1 MKRYICFLV
10 VGCFAFLPV
19 KSFSQKVISG
29 HSQAQKVTIKP
40 EYKRELPPNLFVN
53 LSFEDDNRNGIL
65 EASEKARLNLSITN
79 KGKGP
84 AQGLK
89 ITVKDNITDNDL
101 TIRDGQEIAFIYPDK
116 SATVTVE
123 LSAGMWIKSAEH
135 KLQID
140 VKEHFGYDM
149 DPAILMMSTLQFQEP
164 KLVFSGYEIFDIGE
178 GTSALVE
185 DGKIQAGELVK
196 VKLYVQNIGQNVS
209 PASKYSIVTKDQNVY
224 LTGSVGDLGDIGI
237 GEVKEIW
244 FTLSPN
250 KRISSAGD
258 LPINLAISNT
268 FKRGELKDQK
278 LPLAL
283 NSRAPEANI
292 VKVEADIER
301 LKAQVARFEF
311 KSDRITANTARVM
324 DITQAPPSSTKR
336 TDAVGIVIGIEA
348 YDYFAPAPYAA
359 SDADVMKNYF
369 RNTLGIE
376 KVYDFT
382 NKKVTGNFFDNNFN
396 PTYGELQK
404 AVKKGE
410 TEVFVFYSGHGIP
423 SAAGDRVYLLP
434 SDGRLEAIE
443 RQGYDLNTLYNNLEA
458 LQAKSVT
465 VFLDACF
472 SGVSRSTETS
482 EARNLIAAKGA
493 LVRPVVAQPWL
504 NDPGFTVFSSS
515 DFDQTSLG
523 FDASGTGLFT
533 YFLAAGLQGKADAN
547 GDKKITAGELS
558 DYINL
563 NVSETSVKIRGLQS
577 PRFNGNRETVLVR
590 FQ

>member
-1 MKRYICFLV
+1 MKKFITLLV
-10 VGCFAFLPV
+10 AIFIMLTGAESVA
-19 KSFSQKVISG
+19 QKVISG
-29 HSQAQKVTIKP
+29 KSQAQKVTIKP
-40 EYKRELPPNLFVN
+40 EYQRGLPPNLFVN
-53 LSFEDDNRNGIL
+53 LSFDDDNKNGIL
-65 EASEKARLNLSITN
+65 EANEKARLNLRITN
-79 KGKGP
+79 EGKGP

-89 ITVKDNITDNDL
+89 ISVEDNLFDNDL
-101 TIRDGQEIAFIYPDK
+101 IIRDGQEIAFIYPDK
-116 SATVTVE
+116 SAMVTVE
-123 LSAGMWIKSAEH
+123 LSAGMWVKSANH

-149 DPAILMMSTLQFQEP
+149 DPAVLELSTLQFQEP
-164 KLVFSGYEIFDIGE
+164 QLVFSGYEIFDIGE

-185 DGKIQAGELVK
+185 DGKIQPGELVK

-209 PASKYSIVTKDQNVY
+209 PGTKYSIVSKDQNVY
-224 LTGSVGDLGDIGI
+224 LTGSVGELGDIGI
-237 GEVKEIW
+237 GEVKNIW

-250 KRISSAGD
+250 KRITSSGD
-258 LPINLAISNT
+258 LPINLALSNT

-283 NSRAPEANI
+283 NSRAPETNI

-311 KSDRITANTARVM
+311 KSDRITANTANVI
-324 DITQAPPSSTKR
+324 DITQAPPSLTKR
-336 TDAVGIVIGIEA
+336 PDAVGIVIGIET

-359 SDADVMKNYF
+359 SDADMMKNYF

-396 PTYGELQK
+396 PIYGELQK
-404 AVKKGE
+404 AVRKGE
-410 TEVFVFYSGHGIP
+410 TEIFVFYSGHGIP
-423 SAAGDRVYLLP
+423 SAAGDRLYLLP

-443 RQGYDLNTLYNNLEA
+443 KQGYDLNTLYNNLEA
-458 LQAKSVT
+458 LNAKSVT

-472 SGVSRSTETS
+472 SGVSRSTES
-482 EARNLIAAKGA
+482 NEARNLIAAKGA
-493 LVRPVVAQPWL
+493 LIRPVVAQPWL
-504 NDPGFTVFSSS
+504 NNPGFTVFSSS
-515 DFDQTSLG
+515 EFDQTSLG

-563 NVSETSVKIRGLQS
+563 NVSETSVKIRGLQT
-577 PRFNGNRETVLVR
+577 PRFNGNRESVLVS
-590 FQ
+590 FE

>member
-1 MKRYICFLV
+1 MKNFILFL
-10 VGCFAFLPV
+10 
-19 KSFSQKVISG
+19 FSIGLMFPWAESAAQKVISG
-29 HSQAQKVTIKP
+29 QSQARNVTIKP
-40 EYKRELPPNLFVN
+40 EYQRGLPPNLFVN

-65 EASEKARLNLSITN
+65 EANEKARLNLKITN

-89 ITVKDNITDNDL
+89 ITVKDNATDNDL

-116 SATVTVE
+116 SATVAVE

-135 KLQID
+135 KMQID
-140 VKEHFGYDM
+140 VKEYFGYDM
-149 DPAILMMSTLQFQEP
+149 DPAVLELSTLQFQEP

-178 GTSALVE
+178 GTLALVE
-185 DGKIQAGELVK
+185 DGKIQPGEQVK
-196 VKLYVQNIGQNVS
+196 VKLYIQNIGQNVS
-209 PASKYSIVTKDQNVY
+209 PGSKYSIVTKDPNVY
-224 LTGSVGDLGDIGI
+224 LTGSVGDLGEIGI

-250 KRISSAGD
+250 KRISSTGD
-258 LPINLAISNT
+258 LPINLAISNN

-311 KSDRITANTARVM
+311 KSDRITANTSSVM
-324 DITQAPPSSTKR
+324 DITQAPPSATKR
-336 TDAVGIVIGIEA
+336 ADAVGIVIGIET

-359 SDADVMKNYF
+359 SDADVMKDYF

-423 SAAGDRVYLLP
+423 SNAGDRVYLLP

-443 RQGYDLNTLYNNLEA
+443 RQGYDLNTLYNSLAA
-458 LQAKSVT
+458 LNAKSVT

-563 NVSETSVKIRGLQS
+563 NVSETSVKIRGLQT

-590 FQ
+590 F

>member
-1 MKRYICFLV
+1 MKKFITLLV
-10 VGCFAFLPV
+10 AIFIMLTGAESVA
-19 KSFSQKVISG
+19 QKVISG
-29 HSQAQKVTIKP
+29 KSQAQKVTIKP
-40 EYKRELPPNLFVN
+40 EYQRGLPPNLFVN
-53 LSFEDDNRNGIL
+53 LSFDDDNKNGIL
-65 EASEKARLNLSITN
+65 EANEKARLNLRITN
-79 KGKGP
+79 EGKGP

-89 ITVKDNITDNDL
+89 ISVEDNLFDNDL
-101 TIRDGQEIAFIYPDK
+101 IIRDGQEIAFIYPDK
-116 SATVTVE
+116 SAMVTVE
-123 LSAGMWIKSAEH
+123 LSAGMWVKSANH

-149 DPAILMMSTLQFQEP
+149 DPAVLELSTLQFQEP
-164 KLVFSGYEIFDIGE
+164 QLVFSGYEIFDIGE

-185 DGKIQAGELVK
+185 DGKIQPGELVK

-209 PASKYSIVTKDQNVY
+209 PGTKYSIVSKDQNVY
-224 LTGSVGDLGDIGI
+224 LTGSVGELGDIGI
-237 GEVKEIW
+237 GEVKNIW

-250 KRISSAGD
+250 KRITSSGD
-258 LPINLAISNT
+258 LPINLALSNT

-283 NSRAPEANI
+283 NSRAPETNI

-311 KSDRITANTARVM
+311 KSDRITANTANVI
-324 DITQAPPSSTKR
+324 DITQAPPSLTKR
-336 TDAVGIVIGIEA
+336 PDAVGIVIGIET

-359 SDADVMKNYF
+359 SDADMMKNYF

-396 PTYGELQK
+396 PIYGELQK
-404 AVKKGE
+404 AVRKGE
-410 TEVFVFYSGHGIP
+410 TEIFVFYSGHGIP

-443 RQGYDLNTLYNNLEA
+443 KQGYDLNTLYNNLEA
-458 LQAKSVT
+458 LNAKSVT

-472 SGVSRSTETS
+472 SGVSRSTES
-482 EARNLIAAKGA
+482 NEARNLIAAKGA
-493 LVRPVVAQPWL
+493 LIRPVVAQPWL
-504 NDPGFTVFSSS
+504 NNPGFTVFSSS
-515 DFDQTSLG
+515 EFDQTSLG

-563 NVSETSVKIRGLQS
+563 NVSETSVKIRGLQT

-590 FQ
+590 F

>member
-1 MKRYICFLV
+1 MKSVLYFILAGFLTLLTAET
-10 VGCFAFLPV
+10 FP
-19 KSFSQKVISG
+19 QKVISG
-29 HSQAQKVTIKP
+29 QSKAQNVTIKP
-40 EYKRELPPNLFVN
+40 EYTRGLPPNLFVN
-53 LSFEDDNRNGIL
+53 LSFDDDNKNGIL
-65 EASEKARLNLSITN
+65 EANEKARLNLQITN

-89 ITVKDNITDNDL
+89 ITVKDNISDNDL

-116 SATVTVE
+116 SAMVTVE
-123 LSAGMWIKSAEH
+123 LTAGMWIKSAEH

-140 VKEHFGYDM
+140 VKEYFGYDM

-164 KLVFSGYEIFDIGE
+164 KLVFSGYEIFDVGE

-185 DGKIQAGELVK
+185 DGKIQAGEMVK

-209 PASKYSIVTKDQNVY
+209 PGSKYSIVSKDQNVY
-224 LTGSVGDLGDIGI
+224 LTGSVGELGNIGI

-250 KRISSAGD
+250 KRISTTGD

-311 KSDRITANTARVM
+311 KSDRITANTASLI
-324 DITQAPPSSTKR
+324 DITQAPRSLTTR
-336 TDAVGIVIGIEA
+336 TDAVGIVIGIES
-348 YDYFAPAPYAA
+348 YDYFVPAPYAD
-359 SDADVMKNYF
+359 SDADIMKNYF

-396 PTYGELQK
+396 PAYGELQK

-423 SAAGDRVYLLP
+423 STAGDRVFLLP

-443 RQGYDLNTLYNNLEA
+443 RQGYDLNTLYNSLAA
-458 LQAKSVT
+458 LNAKSVT

-472 SGVSRSTETS
+472 SGVSRSSETN

-504 NDPGFTVFSSS
+504 NDPGFAVFSSS

-523 FDASGTGLFT
+523 YDASGTGLFT

-558 DYINL
+558 DYISR
-563 NVSETSVKIRGLQS
+563 NVSETSVKIRGLQT

-590 FQ
+590 F

>member
-1 MKRYICFLV
+1 MKKFILLLFTLGYM
-10 VGCFAFLPV
+10 LPGAESV
-19 KSFSQKVISG
+19 AQKVISG
-29 HSQAQKVTIKP
+29 QSQAQKVTIKP
-40 EYKRELPPNLFVN
+40 EYQRGLPPNLFVN
-53 LSFEDDNRNGIL
+53 LSFEDDNKNGIL
-65 EASEKARLNLSITN
+65 EANEKARLSLKITN

-89 ITVKDNITDNDL
+89 INVKDNVIDNDL
-101 TIRDGQEIAFIYPDK
+101 VIRDGQEIAFIYPEK

-123 LSAGMWIKSAEH
+123 LSAGMWIRSSEH

-140 VKEHFGYDM
+140 VKEYFGYDM
-149 DPAILMMSTLQFQEP
+149 DPAILELSTLQFQEP
-164 KLVFSGYEIFDIGE
+164 QLVFSGYEIFDIGE

-185 DGKIQAGELVK
+185 DGKIQLGEQVK
-196 VKLYVQNIGQNVS
+196 VKLYIQNIGQNVS
-209 PASKYSIVTKDQNVY
+209 PGSKYSIVSKDQNVY
-224 LTGSVGDLGDIGI
+224 LTGSVGELGDIGI

-250 KRISSAGD
+250 KRITSTGD
-258 LPINLAISNT
+258 LPLNLAISNQ

-292 VKVEADIER
+292 VKVKADIER

-311 KSDRITANTARVM
+311 KSDRITANTASII
-324 DITQAPPSSTKR
+324 DITQAPPSLTTRS
-336 TDAVGIVIGIEA
+336 DAVGIVIGIES
-348 YDYFAPAPYAA
+348 YDYFVPAPYAA
-359 SDADVMKNYF
+359 SDADIMKNYF

-382 NKKVTGNFFDNNFN
+382 NKRVTGNFFDNNFN
-396 PTYGELQK
+396 PNYGELQK

-443 RQGYDLNTLYNNLEA
+443 KQGYDLNTLYNNLEA
-458 LQAKSVT
+458 LHAKSVT
-465 VFLDACF
+465 IFLDACF
-472 SGVSRSTETS
+472 SGVSRSTES
-482 EARNLIAAKGA
+482 NEASNLIAAKGA
-493 LVRPVVAQPWL
+493 LIRPVVAQPWL
-504 NDPGFTVFSSS
+504 NNPGFTVFSSS

-523 FDASGTGLFT
+523 YDASGTGLFT

-547 GDKKITAGELS
+547 GDKKVTAGELS
-558 DYINL
+558 DYINR
-563 NVSETSVKIRGLQS
+563 NVSETSVKIRGLQT
-577 PRFNGNRETVLVR
+577 PRFNGNRETVLVK
-590 FQ
+590 F